1 MRYSLITLF
10 IVVLSGCV
18 STKSMDILVD
28 EKFEGPKIIAMSG
41 TRAPWIYEIEKRL
54 REKGFEIKR
63 MASRNVSVEEVSPT
77 KTEAYSEASA
87 RFVLHVDGYAP
98 NTSMARCFGGGYRFE
113 YINAELID
121 VRNNETVTHYS
132 NSGYSENCPPL
143 SGKIFGD
150 ISGAVSQV
158 WK

>member
-77 KTEAYSEASA
+77 KTEAYSCLLYTSPSPRDKRQSRMPSSA
-87 RFVLHVDGYAP
+87 
-98 NTSMARCFGGGYRFE
+98 
-113 YINAELID
+113 
-121 VRNNETVTHYS
+121 
-132 NSGYSENCPPL
+132 
-143 SGKIFGD
+143 
-150 ISGAVSQV
+150 
-158 WK
+158 